1 MGLEIGGARKAACER
16 IRRRAKNNPDSV
28 VQAERVKELLHCAEF
43 RKRQMSALQNDSFAS
58 SPLSVDT
65 ASSPSEGESTPR
77 ARERE
82 TDDVLLGTPAGKRR
96 RFATKNRIGGGG
108 LSKTK

>member
-16 IRRRAKNNPDSV
+16 IRRRAKNNPHSV

-43 RKRQMSALQNDSFAS
+43 RKRQSALQNDSFAS

-77 ARERE
+77 ARDSE
-82 TDDVLLGTPAGKRR
+82 TDDVLLGTPAGKKR